1 MSAPAAAPSNGPL
14 LRDIHLPP
22 TPSWWPLAPGW
33 WVLMVLALFA
43 VGVAIWWWRRQR
55 RRAADERLVLAEVDQ
70 LLSLWREQP
79 QALASGL
86 HQLLRR
92 GALRIDPAAAQQR
105 GDAWRQTLARVPVDA
120 LALEQLQG
128 LEAAMYQPTTSL
140 DAAAAAQATRR
151 WLQLAWRQRPLLAE
165 RGLHGG
171 RKASGM
177 LS

>member
-1 MSAPAAAPSNGPL
+1 MSVPAAAPANGPL

-22 TPSWWPLAPGW
+22 PPSWWPLAPGW
-33 WVLMVLALFA
+33 WGLMVLALLV
-43 VGVAIWWWRRQR
+43 VGVTIWWWRRQR
-55 RRAADERLVLAEVDQ
+55 RRAADERRVLAEVDQ
-70 LLSLWREQP
+70 VLSLWREQP

-105 GDAWRQTLARVPVDA
+105 GDAWRQTLARLPIDA
-120 LALEQLQG
+120 MALEQLHQ
-128 LEAAMYQPTTSL
+128 LEAAMYRPATTL
-140 DAAAAAQATRR
+140 DPDAAAHATRR
-151 WLQLAWRQRPLLAE
+151 WLQLAWRHRVASSGS
-165 RGLHGG
+165 GLQV